1 MRMGDVDVPWQLST
15 PAPAGLGTHGHRS
28 YPATETVGYTTGK
41 CRTRCTWRKSDRY
54 SVVVVMVA
62 GGPAGLAGFLG
73 LGALTASL
81 PPNPLPSTT
90 ATRARGPIAL
100 STDAGI
106 AAAVAPAPR
115 IWARSF
121 ATAADPGR

>member
-15 PAPAGLGTHGHRS
+15 PAPDGFGTHGHRS
-28 YPATETVGYTTGK
+28 YPATETVGYTIGK
-41 CRTRCTWRKSDRY
+41 CSTRCTWRKSARN
-54 SVVVVMVA
+54 SVVVVMVD
-62 GGPAGLAGFLG
+62 GGPAGFAGFFG
-73 LGALTASL
+73 LGAFTANL

-100 STDAGI
+100 WTDAGI

-115 IWARSF
+115 ICARSL